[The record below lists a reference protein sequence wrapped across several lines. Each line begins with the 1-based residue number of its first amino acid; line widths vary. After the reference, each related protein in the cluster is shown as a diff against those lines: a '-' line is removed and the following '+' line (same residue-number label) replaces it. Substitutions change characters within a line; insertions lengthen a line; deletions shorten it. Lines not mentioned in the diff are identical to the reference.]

1 MTHVDKDPCA
11 HCEEMMQPYLDH
23 ILTEDERVEAEA
35 HLDEC
40 DWCRRRYRFEES
52 LRVYVRQGV
61 SKEPMP
67 AELKAKM
74 AALRIPLS

>member
-1 MTHVDKDPCA
+1 MTVPADPCA

-23 ILTEDERVEAEA
+23 MLSDEEMREAEM

-40 DWCRRRYRFEES
+40 SWCRKRYRFEVFR
-52 LRVYVRQGV
+52 RVYVRRAV
-61 SKEPMP
+61 SKETMP
-67 AELKAKM
+67 SELKAKL

>member
-1 MTHVDKDPCA
+1 MNEAEKDPCA

-23 ILTEDERVEAEA
+23 ILTEQERVEAEA

-52 LRVYVRQGV
+52 LRVYVRQAV
-61 SKEPMP
+61 NEPMP
-67 AELKAKM
+67 EELRRKL
-74 AALRIPLS
+74 AALRIPLN

>member
-1 MTHVDKDPCA
+1 MTRAQDDPCA

-23 ILTEDERVEAEA
+23 ILTEAERLEAET

-52 LRVYVRQGV
+52 LRVYVRTVV
-61 SKEPMP
+61 SEPMS
-67 AELKAKM
+67 AALKLKL
-74 AALRIPLS
+74 AALRIPLN

>member
-1 MTHVDKDPCA
+1 MTVQDDPCA

-23 ILTEDERVEAEA
+23 ILSDAEMREAEM
-35 HLDEC
+35 HLDGC

-52 LRVYVRQGV
+52 LRVYVRQAV

-67 AELKAKM
+67 AALKAKL

>member
-1 MTHVDKDPCA
+1 MKHSQQDPCA

-23 ILTEDERVEAEA
+23 ILTEAERVEAEL

-52 LRVYVRQGV
+52 LRVYVRKAG
-61 SKEPMP
+61 SETMS
-67 AELKAKM
+67 ASLKQKLS
-74 AALRIPLS
+74 ALRIPLN

>member
-1 MTHVDKDPCA
+1 MGHSDDPCA

-23 ILTEDERVEAEA
+23 ILNDEERREAER

-52 LRVYVRQGV
+52 LRVYVRTAV
-61 SKEPMP
+61 SEPMP
-67 AELKAKM
+67 AGLKEKL
-74 AALRIPLS
+74 AALRIPLN